1 MGHFT
6 ITLPN
11 NLHGEVRW
19 GTIRKKSVLLDLFK
33 FKKLDNDIKKG
44 YIVNIEPT
52 SNEPKEYR
60 LLKTMEGKWSSESH
74 GGFRV
79 TPDDEISTSIKN
91 AIDSYETNIK
101 K

>member
-11 NLHGEVRW
+11 NLHGDVRW
-19 GTIRKKSVLLDLFK
+19 GAIRKKSLLLDLFK
-33 FKKLDNDIKKG
+33 SKKLENDIKKG

-52 SNEPKEYR
+52 SDEHKEYR
-60 LLKTMEGKWSSESH
+60 LLKTMEGTWSSESD
-74 GGFRV
+74 GGFQV

-91 AIDSYETNIK
+91 AIDSYESQH
-101 K
+101 